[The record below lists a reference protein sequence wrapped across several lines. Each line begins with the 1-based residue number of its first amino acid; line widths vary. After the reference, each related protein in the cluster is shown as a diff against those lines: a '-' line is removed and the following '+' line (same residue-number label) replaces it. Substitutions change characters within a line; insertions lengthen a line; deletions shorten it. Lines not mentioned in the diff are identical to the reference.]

1 MLHVQ
6 IVEEMEYIQLHVLEL
21 CLVTK
26 VVVETGILNHVLEH
40 FLIVSGIVLIKI
52 LDDKPVLIVLVA
64 ILLLVLHVLL
74 PMKVVAILHI
84 LEEERVMVVGEQVK

>member
-1 MLHVQ
+1 MTMQYLKKLP
-6 IVEEMEYIQLHVLEL
+6 MEDAL
-21 CLVTK
+21 
-26 VVVETGILNHVLEH
+26 
-40 FLIVSGIVLIKI
+40 KI

-64 ILLLVLHVLL
+64 ILLLVLHALL